1 MIGVDY
7 NMDNHK
13 VRGLH
18 PGDICRYAFHDCEN
32 LSECEVEVLRIFQNG
47 EVAEIRVL
55 RVFNDDSGNGYFSF
69 LARTNEKN
77 TMNASTKYL
86 QKVNS

>member
-1 MIGVDY
+1 
-7 NMDNHK
+7 MDK
-13 VRGLH
+13 QKDQELR

-32 LSECEVEVLRIFQNG
+32 QSECEVEVLKVFQNG

-86 QKVNS
+86 TKVTSAS